1 MLIIKEMSME
11 LYKIGST
18 LLDISLGFLLLGAL
32 LRMIL
37 TFTYF
42 KRNGSRTLTDE
53 QRKKIKN
60 WIIPTAVI
68 AILLGIASIIFNII

>member
-1 MLIIKEMSME
+1 MLILKEMSVE

-18 LLDISLGFLLLGAL
+18 LLDISIGFLLLGAL
-32 LRMIL
+32 IRMIL

-42 KRNGSRTLTDE
+42 KRNGSRTFTDE

-68 AILLGIASIIFNII
+68 AILLVIA

>member
-1 MLIIKEMSME
+1 MSME

-18 LLDISLGFLLLGAL
+18 LLDIGIGFLLLGAL
-32 LRMIL
+32 IRMIL

-60 WIIPTAVI
+60 WIIPIAVI
-68 AILLGIASIIFNII
+68 AILLFIASIILFIICF